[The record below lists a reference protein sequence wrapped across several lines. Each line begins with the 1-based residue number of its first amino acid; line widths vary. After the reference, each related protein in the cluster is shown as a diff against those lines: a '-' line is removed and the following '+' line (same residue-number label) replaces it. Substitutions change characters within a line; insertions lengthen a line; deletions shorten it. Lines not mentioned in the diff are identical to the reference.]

1 MEQLPSFSSQG
12 AEITAAPATTQ
23 TVQTVAQPPLPVGQ
37 SLAQVSTALAGIIVL
52 IIVAMWLFRR
62 FGLTRG
68 TFKGTQAQLNVKASC
83 SLGAKE
89 RVVVVEIEQEWLVL
103 GVTASQINLLHKLP
117 IPDNASQ
124 EATASPAS
132 PLFTQLLQKTLKRDK
147 GNS

>member
-12 AEITAAPATTQ
+12 AVNTTAPATTQ
-23 TVQTVAQPPLPVGQ
+23 TVQTPTQPLPVGQ

-62 FGLTRG
+62 FGFTRG
-68 TFKGTQAQLNVKASC
+68 SFKGTTAQLSVKESC

-103 GVTASQINLLHKLP
+103 GVTASQVNLLHKLP
-117 IPDNASQ
+117 IPEKASQ
-124 EATASPAS
+124 EATSSPTS
-132 PLFTQLLQKTLKRDK
+132 PLFTQILQKTLKRDK

>member
-12 AEITAAPATTQ
+12 AVNTAAPATTQ
-23 TVQTVAQPPLPVGQ
+23 TIQTSAQPLPVGQ

-62 FGLTRG
+62 FGLSRG
-68 TFKGTQAQLNVKASC
+68 SLKGNPAKLNVKASC

-89 RVVVVEIEQEWLVL
+89 RVVVIEIEQEWLVL
-103 GVTASQINLLHKLP
+103 GVTSSQVNLLHKLP
-117 IPDNASQ
+117 IPENASQ
-124 EATASPAS
+124 EATSSSAS

>member
-12 AEITAAPATTQ
+12 AVNNTAPATTQ
-23 TVQTVAQPPLPVGQ
+23 TVQTPTQPLPVGQ

-62 FGLTRG
+62 FGFTRG
-68 TFKGTQAQLNVKASC
+68 SFKGTTAKLNVKASC

-103 GVTASQINLLHKLP
+103 GVTASQVNLLHKLP
-117 IPDNASQ
+117 VPDNATQ
-124 EATASPAS
+124 EATSSPTS
-132 PLFTQLLQKTLKRDK
+132 PLFTQILQKTLKRDK

>member
-12 AEITAAPATTQ
+12 AVNTTAPATTQ
-23 TVQTVAQPPLPVGQ
+23 TVQTPTQPLPVGQ

-62 FGLTRG
+62 FGFTRG
-68 TFKGTQAQLNVKASC
+68 SFKGTTAQLSVKASC

-103 GVTASQINLLHKLP
+103 GVTASQVNLLHKLP
-117 IPDNASQ
+117 VPDKASQ
-124 EATASPAS
+124 EATSSPTS
-132 PLFTQLLQKTLKRDK
+132 PLFTQILQKTLKRDK

>member
-12 AEITAAPATTQ
+12 AVNTTAPAITQ
-23 TVQTVAQPPLPVGQ
+23 TVQPTTQPLPVSQ

-62 FGLTRG
+62 FGFARG
-68 TFKGTQAQLNVKASC
+68 SLKGTTTQLNVKASC
-83 SLGAKE
+83 SLGTKE

-103 GVTASQINLLHKLP
+103 GVTPSQINLLHKLP
-117 IPDNASQ
+117 IPEKASQ
-124 EATASPAS
+124 EATTSSTS

>member
-12 AEITAAPATTQ
+12 AVNTTAPAITQ
-23 TVQTVAQPPLPVGQ
+23 TVQPTTQPLPVSQ

-62 FGLTRG
+62 FGFARG
-68 TFKGTQAQLNVKASC
+68 SLKGTTTQLNVKASC
-83 SLGAKE
+83 SLGTKE

-103 GVTASQINLLHKLP
+103 GVTPSQINLLHKLP
-117 IPDNASQ
+117 IPEKASQ
-124 EATASPAS
+124 QATTSSTS